1 MGSPTREN
9 RLIDDIGFNN
19 KDMTHIG

>member
-1 MGSPTREN
+1 MSSPTREN